1 MKRLSKGAQKT
12 TPFMRLV
19 ARSERVNGVT
29 VKTYDPDGMVRFCNF
44 STYGGT
50 TVAASEPDTNGIIA
64 VEDTAQVVTWFEPDI
79 TSADR
84 IRLLETG
91 VEYEILGEPENI
103 EMRQQEM
110 QFKVR
115 RVKGGA

>member
-1 MKRLSKGAQKT
+1 MRRLAKGAQKT
-12 TPFMRLV
+12 TPYMRLV
-19 ARSERVNGVT
+19 AKSERVNGVT
-29 VKTYDPDGMVRFCNF
+29 VKTYDPDGVTRFCNF

-50 TVAASEPDTNGIIA
+50 EQVVNGVLT
-64 VEDTAQVVTWFEPDI
+64 VEDTAQMVTWYEPDI

-91 VEYEILGEPENI
+91 TDYEIIGEPENI
-103 EMRQQEM
+103 ELRKQEM

>member
-1 MKRLSKGAQKT
+1 MRRLAKGAQKT

-19 ARSERVNGVT
+19 AKSERINGVT
-29 VKTYDPDGMVRFCNF
+29 VKTYDPDGAVRFCNF

-50 TVAASEPDTNGIIA
+50 EQTVNGLLS
-64 VEDTAQVVTWFEPDI
+64 VEDTAEVVTWFEPDL

-91 VEYEILGEPENI
+91 VDYEIIGEPENI
-103 EMRQQEM
+103 ELRRQEM

-115 RVKGGA
+115 RVKGGV

>member
-1 MKRLSKGAQKT
+1 MRRLAKGAQKT
-12 TPFMRLV
+12 TPYMRLI

-29 VKTYDPDGMVRFCNF
+29 VKTFDPDGVTRFCNF

-50 TVAASEPDTNGIIA
+50 EKIVNNIVV
-64 VEDTAQVVTWFEPDI
+64 VEDTAQMITWYEPDI

-91 VEYEILGEPENI
+91 AEYEIIGEPENI
-103 EMRQQEM
+103 EMRRQEM
-110 QFKVR
+110 QFRVR

>member
-12 TPFMRLV
+12 TPYMRLV
-19 ARSERVNGVT
+19 ATSERIDGVT
-29 VKTYDPDGMVRFCNF
+29 VKTYDPDGFLRFCNF

-50 TVAASEPDTNGIIA
+50 ERDVNGVLV
-64 VEDTAQVVTWFEPDI
+64 VEDTAQVVAWFEADI
-79 TSADR
+79 KGGDR

-91 VEYEILGEPENI
+91 ADYEIIGEPEDI
-103 EMRQQEM
+103 ELRHQEM

-115 RVKGGA
+115 RVKGGV

>member
-1 MKRLSKGAQKT
+1 MRRLAKGAQKT
-12 TPFMRLV
+12 TPYMRLV
-19 ARSERVNGVT
+19 AKSERVNGVT
-29 VKTYDPDGMVRFCNF
+29 VKTYDPDGVVRFCNF

-50 TVAASEPDTNGIIA
+50 EQVVNGVLS
-64 VEDTAQVVTWFEPDI
+64 VEDTAQMVTWFEPDI

-91 VEYEILGEPENI
+91 TDYEIIGEPENI
-103 EMRQQEM
+103 ELRKQEM
-110 QFKVR
+110 QFRVR

>member
-19 ARSERVNGVT
+19 PTENRVNGVR
-29 VKTYDPDGMVRFCNF
+29 VKTFDPDGIVRFCNF

-50 TVAASEPDTNGIIA
+50 EQTVNGVLA
-64 VEDTAQVVTWFEPDI
+64 VENTAQIVTWFEPDI

-84 IRLLETG
+84 IRILETG
-91 VEYEILGEPENI
+91 ADYEIIGEPENI
-103 EMRQQEM
+103 ELRRQEM

>member
-1 MKRLSKGAQKT
+1 MKRLAKGAQKT

-19 ARSERVNGVT
+19 AKSERINGVT

-50 TVAASEPDTNGIIA
+50 EQTVNGVLS
-64 VEDTAQVVTWFEPDI
+64 VEDTAEIVTWFEPDI

-91 VEYEILGEPENI
+91 VDYEIIGEPENI
-103 EMRQQEM
+103 ELRRQEM

>member
-1 MKRLSKGAQKT
+1 MKRLAKGAQKT

-19 ARSERVNGVT
+19 PTENRVNGVR
-29 VKTYDPDGMVRFCNF
+29 VKTFDPDGIVRYCNF

-50 TVAASEPDTNGIIA
+50 EQTVNGVLS
-64 VEDTAQVVTWFEPDI
+64 VEDTAQIVTWFEPDI

-84 IRLLETG
+84 IRILETG
-91 VEYEILGEPENI
+91 ADYEIIGEPENI
-103 EMRQQEM
+103 ELRRKEM

>member
-1 MKRLSKGAQKT
+1 MRRLAKGAQKT
-12 TPFMRLV
+12 TPYMRLV
-19 ARSERVNGVT
+19 AKSERVNGVT
-29 VKTYDPDGMVRFCNF
+29 VKTYDPDGVVRFCNF

-50 TVAASEPDTNGIIA
+50 EQVANGVLT
-64 VEDTAQVVTWFEPDI
+64 VEDTAQMVTWYEPDI

-91 VEYEILGEPENI
+91 TDYEIIGEPENI
-103 EMRQQEM
+103 ELRKQEM

>member
-1 MKRLSKGAQKT
+1 MKRLQKGAQKT

-19 ARSERVNGVT
+19 ARSESVNGVQ
-29 VKTYDPDGMVRFCNF
+29 VKTYDPDGILRFCNF

-50 TVAASEPDTNGIIA
+50 EKTVNGVFS
-64 VEDTAQVVTWFEPDI
+64 VEDTAQVVTWYEPDI

-84 IRLLETG
+84 IRLLESG
-91 VEYEILGEPENI
+91 VDYEIIGEPENI
-103 EMRQQEM
+103 ELRRQEM

>member
-19 ARSERVNGVT
+19 PTENRVHGVT
-29 VKTYDPDGMVRFCNF
+29 VKTFEPDGIVRFCNF

-50 TVAASEPDTNGIIA
+50 EQTVNGVLA
-64 VEDTAQVVTWFEPDI
+64 VENTAQIVTWFEPDI

-84 IRLLETG
+84 IRILETG
-91 VEYEILGEPENI
+91 ADYEIIGEPENI
-103 EMRQQEM
+103 ELRRREM

-115 RVKGGA
+115 RVNGGA

>member
-1 MKRLSKGAQKT
+1 MKRLAKGAQKT

-19 ARSERVNGVT
+19 PTENRVNGVR
-29 VKTYDPDGMVRFCNF
+29 VKPFDPDGIVRFCNF

-50 TVAASEPDTNGIIA
+50 EQTVNGVLT
-64 VEDTAQVVTWFEPDI
+64 VEDTAQIVTWFEPDI

-84 IRLLETG
+84 IRILETG
-91 VEYEILGEPENI
+91 ADYEIIGEPENI
-103 EMRQQEM
+103 ELRRKEM

>member
-1 MKRLSKGAQKT
+1 MKRLAKGAQKT

-19 ARSERVNGVT
+19 PTENRVNGVR
-29 VKTYDPDGMVRFCNF
+29 VKTFDPDGIVRFCNF

-50 TVAASEPDTNGIIA
+50 EQTVNGVLS
-64 VEDTAQVVTWFEPDI
+64 VEDTAQIVTWYEPDI

-84 IRLLETG
+84 IRILETG
-91 VEYEILGEPENI
+91 ADYEISGEPENI
-103 EMRQQEM
+103 ELRRKEM